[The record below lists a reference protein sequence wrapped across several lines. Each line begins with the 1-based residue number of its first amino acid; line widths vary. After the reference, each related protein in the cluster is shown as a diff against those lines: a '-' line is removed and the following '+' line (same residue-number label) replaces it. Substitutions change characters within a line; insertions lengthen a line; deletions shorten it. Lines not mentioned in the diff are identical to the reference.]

1 MQVSHP
7 TVMKLGNMALNA
19 QQASRVI
26 HSVGWDAGN
35 AHAAKHGRSV
45 WTADDYNAA
54 CQVSNRMMVQ
64 FGLAPAPTA
73 KKIQANRRVRK

>member
-1 MQVSHP
+1 MSAA
-7 TVMKLGNMALNA
+7 TVMKLGNIPLDAN
-19 QQASRVI
+19 QAFKVI

-54 CQVSNRMMVQ
+54 ARVSNRLYVK
-64 FGLAPAPTA
+64 FGFAPAPKA
-73 KKIQANRRVRK
+73 KKIRVRP

>member
-1 MQVSHP
+1 MSVSQN
-7 TVMKLGNMALNA
+7 TAVMRLGNMRLDAT
-19 QQASRVI
+19 QAYKVI

-54 CQVSNRMMVQ
+54 ARVSNRMFVQ
-64 FGLAPAPTA
+64 FGLAPAPNA
-73 KKIQANRRVRK
+73 KKIRATRVRK